1 MFVDDLLKN
10 TDKAFIL
17 RRINYSES
25 SVILTC
31 FTRTKGIQ
39 KFIFQGAKKKYEPFF
54 PMAFCEVTFYRH
66 PSSEL
71 GKMTGTDL
79 LFNPTGLRF
88 DPLRSAIAFFVADV
102 LQQCIQTDLEDEPL
116 FLFLE
121 KTVHEIDATDDLS
134 IYPTRFLMDFSFH
147 LGIGPSVDDEN
158 ARYFDLQEGIFSN
171 HLAAGHLSVEGDVAQ
186 LLRNLA
192 EGEDVLEAV
201 LPAVR
206 RDAFET
212 LLQFYKVHIPRFN
225 VDASLEIIRALLY
238 H

>member
-1 MFVDDLLKN
+1 
-10 TDKAFIL
+10 
-17 RRINYSES
+17 
-25 SVILTC
+25 
-31 FTRTKGIQ
+31 
-39 KFIFQGAKKKYEPFF
+39 
-54 PMAFCEVTFYRH
+54 
-66 PSSEL
+66 
-71 GKMTGTDL
+71 
-79 LFNPTGLRF
+79 
-88 DPLRSAIAFFVADV
+88 
-102 LQQCIQTDLEDEPL
+102 
-116 FLFLE
+116 
-121 KTVHEIDATDDLS
+121 
-134 IYPTRFLMDFSFH
+134 MDFSFH

-158 ARYFDLQEGIFSN
+158 ARYFDLQEGVFSN
-171 HLAAGHLSVEGDVAQ
+171 HLAAGHLTVEGDVAQ

>member
-1 MFVDDLLKN
+1 LKN

-31 FTRTKGIQ
+31 FTLSKGIQ
-39 KFIFQGAKKKYEPFF
+39 KFIFQGAKKKSQPFF
-54 PMAFCEVTFYRH
+54 PMAYCEITFYRH

-71 GKMTGTDL
+71 GKITGTDL

-88 DPLRSAIAFFVADV
+88 DPVRSAIAFFVAEI

-116 FLFLE
+116 FNFLD
-121 KTVHEIDATDDLS
+121 KTVREIDNTEDLRL
-134 IYPTRFLMDFSFH
+134 YPTRFLMELSFH
-147 LGIGPSVDDEN
+147 LGIGPSVDEDN
-158 ARYFDLQEGIFSN
+158 ASYFDLQDGIFSN
-171 HLAAGHLSVEGDVAQ
+171 HLIAGHLTADGKVAH
-186 LLRNLA
+186 LLRSLA
-192 EGEDVLEAV
+192 DGELEQTEELLA
-201 LPAVR
+201 LR
-206 RDAFET
+206 KEAFET
-212 LLQFYKVHIPRFN
+212 MLKFYSVHIPRFN

>member
-1 MFVDDLLKN
+1 LKN
-10 TDKAFIL
+10 TDLAFIL

-31 FTRTKGIQ
+31 FTKSKGIQ
-39 KFIFQGAKKKYEPFF
+39 KYIFQGAKKKSEPFF
-54 PMAFCEVTFYRH
+54 PMAFCEITYYRH

-71 GKMTGTDL
+71 GKITGTDL

-116 FLFLE
+116 FFFLE
-121 KTVHEIDATDDLS
+121 KTVREIDVTEDLRLF
-134 IYPTRFLMDFSFH
+134 PTRFLMEFSFH

-158 ARYFDLQEGIFSN
+158 ALYFDLQEGVFSN
-171 HLAAGHLSVEGDVAQ
+171 HLATGHLTAEGGVAH
-186 LLRNLA
+186 LLRILA
-192 EGEDVLEAV
+192 EGEGEQPRELIS
-201 LPAVR
+201 VR
-206 RDAFET
+206 KEAFET
-212 LLQFYKVHIPRFN
+212 MLQFYKVHIPRFN

>member
-1 MFVDDLLKN
+1 LILSLKN

-17 RRINYSES
+17 RRINFSES

-31 FTRTKGIQ
+31 FTRSKGIQ
-39 KFIFQGAKKKYEPFF
+39 KFIFQGAKKKSEPFF
-54 PMAFCEVTFYRH
+54 PLAFCEITFYRH

-79 LFNPTGLRF
+79 LFNPSGLRF

-121 KTVHEIDATDDLS
+121 KTVHEIDATDDLR

-147 LGIGPSVDDEN
+147 LGIGPSVDDDE

-171 HLAAGHLSVEGDVAQ
+171 HLPAGHLSVEGEIAQ
-186 LLRNLA
+186 VLRCLA
-192 EGEDVLEAV
+192 QGENDFSDV

-206 RDAFET
+206 REAFET

>member
-1 MFVDDLLKN
+1 MFVDVLLKN

-31 FTRTKGIQ
+31 FTRSKGIQ
-39 KFIFQGAKKKYEPFF
+39 KFIFQGAKKKSEPFF
-54 PMAFCEVTFYRH
+54 PLAYCEITYYRH

-79 LFNPTGLRF
+79 LFNPSGLRF

-121 KTVHEIDATDDLS
+121 KTVREIDATDDLRL
-134 IYPTRFLMDFSFH
+134 YPTRFLMDFSFH
-147 LGIGPSVDDEN
+147 LGIGPSVDDEG
-158 ARYFDLQEGIFSN
+158 ASYFDLQEGIFSN
-171 HLAAGHLSVEGDVAQ
+171 HLAAGHISVEGEVARV
-186 LLRNLA
+186 LRNLA
-192 EGEDVLEAV
+192 EGEDGLDDMV
-201 LPAVR
+201 PALR
-206 RDAFET
+206 KDAFET
-212 LLQFYKVHIPRFN
+212 LLQFYKIHIPRFN